1 MDYSVFL
8 HLAIVLLL
16 SKLLDILVRKI
27 GLPQVLGS
35 LLAGI
40 IIGVTGLVSDKQELK
55 PFAEIGVVMIMFS
68 AWLETIS
75 KSSNATAPR
84 PF

>member
-40 IIGVTGLVSDKQELK
+40 IIGLT
-55 PFAEIGVVMIMFS
+55 
-68 AWLETIS
+68 
-75 KSSNATAPR
+75 
-84 PF
+84 